1 MAKYIAKRLLLL
13 IPVLIGVSITVF
25 VVMHAFTADPA
36 ATILGQHATA
46 DAIKKLQESLGLNKP
61 IYMQYWD
68 FFSKAVHGDL
78 GQSLFTKSS
87 VVNELLSRFPA
98 TIELA
103 CAAIIFAVLL
113 GITVGVISAVK
124 KNTIFD
130 YVSMVTALIGVSMPI
145 FWLGLMLILI
155 FSLTLQWLPV
165 AGRIDLGMEP
175 VTITGFY
182 LLDSLLSG
190 DMNAFWSAVSHIILP
205 AVALGS
211 YSTAIIARMT
221 RASMLDVI
229 NQDYIRTARAKG
241 LFEKSVILSHS
252 LRNAMIPV
260 ITVIGLQFGA
270 LLGGAVL
277 TETIFS
283 WPGIGSYTVQ
293 AILNSDYPVVQGAV
307 LFIAA
312 IFVVVNLVV
321 DIIYGFIDPRIKYS

>member
-229 NQDYIRTARAKG
+229 NQDYIRTARATG

-293 AILNSDYPVVQGAV
+293 AILNSDYPLVQGAV